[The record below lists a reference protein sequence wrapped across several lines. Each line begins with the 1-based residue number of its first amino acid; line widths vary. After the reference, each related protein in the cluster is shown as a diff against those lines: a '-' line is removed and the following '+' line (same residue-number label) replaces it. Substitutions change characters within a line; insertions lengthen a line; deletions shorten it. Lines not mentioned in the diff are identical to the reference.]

1 MDEKKAKEYLSR
13 KQITFDLNQK
23 QLSENYPRPELTLNS
38 TFYKRAYKD
47 INGFMIHNGFEHRQY
62 SVYNSREQF
71 TTYDIANLLDRLANT
86 MPWLYPCVNE
96 IDVTDIGEQHS
107 IKEILG
113 DFTRTQGYT
122 IAKADRGQEES

>member
-1 MDEKKAKEYLSR
+1 MNNETGEYLSR

-23 QLSENYPRPELTLNS
+23 ALSRNYPRPKITINPK
-38 TFYKRAYKD
+38 FYKKAYKD
-47 INGFMIHNGFEHRQY
+47 ISQFMKENGFEHRQY
-62 SVYNSREQF
+62 SVYTSGENL
-71 TTYDIANLLDRLANT
+71 TTYDVVGLMEKLAAK

-113 DFTRTQGYT
+113 GFAQQKGILIIKAQTETRV
-122 IAKADRGQEES
+122 